1 MRLLSISIINT
12 ACGSPTLCTHSINA
26 VYSVIQ
32 TVDHMLLSYIYV
44 VDIVQL
50 YTQVQL
56 VSHACFSHQFLVS
69 DVIYV
74 EDALMCVC
82 VHVTACVCIVIRN
95 IITV

>member
-1 MRLLSISIINT
+1 MYPLYQCCVFCDT
-12 ACGSPTLCTHSINA
+12 E
-26 VYSVIQ
+26 

-44 VDIVQL
+44 VDIVRL

-82 VHVTACVCIVIRN
+82 VRVTAYVCIVIRN